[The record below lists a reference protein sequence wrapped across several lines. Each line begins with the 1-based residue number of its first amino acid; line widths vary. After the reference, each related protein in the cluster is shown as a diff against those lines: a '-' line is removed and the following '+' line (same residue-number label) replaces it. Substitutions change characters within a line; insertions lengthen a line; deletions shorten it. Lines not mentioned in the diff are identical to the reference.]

1 MNKPVQLL
9 SAIGIITCCS
19 LFSCGGNGNAVVPT
33 PEVTEKAISLKIENG
48 TSLSYK
54 VSPSEM
60 VNYTLDITFRELEPK
75 LSFDFVLTNMDY
87 TKGSVEIAETAKKTS
102 HTHTNQFSNG
112 KTILTDKTN
121 MVLSSDVYRD
131 LLETG
136 NAKINWEGE
145 NVDFKV
151 VKNEDFNFEKGNAH
165 IIETVML
172 CANENKSH
180 QFWVWKNPELPLL
193 MRVAKNEKPVM
204 ELTYW
209 YLPGERQ

>member
-9 SAIGIITCCS
+9 SAICIISCC
-19 LFSCGGNGNAVVPT
+19 LFSCGGKGNTVPPT
-33 PEVTEKAISLKIENG
+33 PEITEKAISLKIENG

-60 VNYTLDITFRELEPK
+60 VNYTLDITFRELDPK
-75 LSFDFVLTNMDY
+75 ISFDFVLTNMDY
-87 TKGSVEIAETAKKTS
+87 TKGTIEMAESARKTS
-102 HTHTNQFSNG
+102 HTHGNQFSNG

-136 NAKINWEGE
+136 NAKMNWEGE
-145 NVDFKV
+145 SVDFKV

-165 IIETVML
+165 IIETVMH
-172 CANENKSH
+172 CANENKS
-180 QFWVWKNPELPLL
+180 QEFWVWKNPELPLL
-193 MRVAKNEKPVM
+193 MRVSKNERPVM